1 MDFKKATDVLCDGV
15 THQELAEAL
24 GVSLASVRQARLGK
38 DAKAHRAPPAGW
50 ERAALKL
57 AEARA
62 KAIQKLIDQL
72 RDVG

>member
-1 MDFKKATDVLCDGV
+1 MDFKKATDALCEGV

-38 DAKAHRAPPAGW
+38 DAKARRAPPAGW
-50 ERAALKL
+50 ERGVLKL

-62 KAIQKLIDQL
+62 KALEKLIDQL
-72 RDVG
+72 KDMA